1 MSLLCEIN
9 RTFSFFPCF
18 LGGGVDES
26 LNLVGRG
33 CAGLLF
39 VLFGFWGSDLILQ
52 LQLCPVS
59 PWSRQAAEQQFFL
72 FPQFVFSHA
81 NKNSSSSNNC
91 ELDAVLISI
100 INGCTSV
107 YSATVIYSIIGFRA
121 VENYDGCMAEWV
133 PECKDHLRCNDRQ
146 HLAHLAVLL
155 FHSNILK
162 VTNYFN
168 YPEGSVTQGNYEDVL
183 SNINMTTPAALPQ
196 LALTTCDLE
205 TFLSQVSLECVA
217 KSVV

>member
-1 MSLLCEIN
+1 MNPSTWLDAGAQVFYSFSLAFGGLISFSSYNSVQWVPEQDKQQN
-9 RTFSFFPCF
+9 NSSFFF
-18 LGGGVDES
+18 HH
-26 LNLVGRG
+26 
-33 CAGLLF
+33 F
-39 VLFGFWGSDLILQ
+39 
-52 LQLCPVS
+52 
-59 PWSRQAAEQQFFL
+59 
-72 FPQFVFSHA
+72 FSHA

-168 YPEGSVTQGNYEDVL
+168 YPEGSVTQSNYEDVL

-196 LALTTCDLE
+196 LDLTTCDLE

-217 KSVV
+217 KSIV